1 MQSGSHY
8 VALFIV
14 IALGVA
20 SGNLL
25 STELTARYVAYK
37 LQVKTEEMKLERE
50 AREEKRYA
58 GVREQKEIA
67 RKDALRRYELD
78 KQARIKSKT
87 GRKLAKKCSDWK
99 RNHEML
105 NTETTKKEAKKH
117 CDAYDLFVFE
127 GTKKS

>member
-25 STELTARYVAYK
+25 SNELTARYVAYK
-37 LQVKTEEMKLERE
+37 LQAKTEEMRLERE
-50 AREEKRYA
+50 ARQEKREA
-58 GVREQKEIA
+58 QLREQKELA
-67 RKDALRRYELD
+67 RQDALRRYEWE
-78 KQARIKSKT
+78 KQARIDSKT

-99 RNHEML
+99 HNHEML
-105 NTETTKKEAKKH
+105 KTDTTEREARKH
-117 CDAYDLFVFE
+117 CEAYDLFVRQ
-127 GTKKS
+127 GS